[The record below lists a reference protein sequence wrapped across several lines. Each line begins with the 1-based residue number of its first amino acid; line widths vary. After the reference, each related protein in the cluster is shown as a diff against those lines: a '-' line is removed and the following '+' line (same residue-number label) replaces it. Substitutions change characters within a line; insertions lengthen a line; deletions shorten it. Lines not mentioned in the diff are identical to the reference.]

1 MSTAGSRSASRASS
15 RRCCPGPPPRPPR
28 EHLSMPETAQRT
40 IEDYK
45 SGVKPTWCPGCGDFG
60 VLNAVYNSLR
70 AKGYAPEDV
79 VIVSGIGCSSRLP
92 FFSSTYGFHTVHGR
106 TMPIATGIKVAN
118 PNLTVLALGGDG
130 DAFAIGGG
138 HFVHAARRNLDICY
152 VIMDNAIYGLTKGQT
167 SPTSMVGFVTKTTP
181 NGTPDRPVN
190 PLQLALASG
199 ATFVARAFSGKPKEL
214 AELIVQGIDH
224 KGFAVIDTY
233 SPCPTFN
240 KVNTFKAYREEIQSV
255 PEGHE
260 PSDFEASLRIA
271 SSTEPRY
278 LGVLY
283 RAEGEASFEDHIQA
297 AVSGTEANAG
307 QVVEA
312 LLQRY

>member
-1 MSTAGSRSASRASS
+1 MTTT
-15 RRCCPGPPPRPPR
+15 PDVH
-28 EHLSMPETAQRT
+28 EHTV
-40 IEDYK
+40 EDYK
-45 SGVKPTWCPGCGDFG
+45 SGTKPTWCPGCGDFG

-70 AKGYAPEDV
+70 AKGYQPEDV
-79 VIVSGIGCSSRLP
+79 VLVSGIGCSSRLP

-118 PNLTVLALGGDG
+118 PSLKVLALGGDG

-138 HFVHAARRNLDICY
+138 HFIHAARRNLDVCY

-181 NGTPDRPVN
+181 KGTPDRPVN
-190 PLQLALASG
+190 PLQLAMASG

-214 AELIVQGIDH
+214 ADLIVRGIDH
-224 KGFAVIDTY
+224 KGFAIIDTY

-240 KVNTFKAYREEIQSV
+240 KVNTFKYYRDQAIDL
-255 PEGHE
+255 PRDHD
-260 PSDFEASLRIA
+260 PSDVTRAWAAAASID
-271 SSTEPRY
+271 PVY

-283 RAEGEASFEDHIQA
+283 QAEGEASFEDHIQA
-297 AVSGTEANAG
+297 AQTGSEEAAG
-307 QVVEA
+307 EVIEDIFA
-312 LLQRY
+312 RYS

>member
-1 MSTAGSRSASRASS
+1 
-15 RRCCPGPPPRPPR
+15 
-28 EHLSMPETAQRT
+28 MPEPPLAPTSSATTAIAEHEHT
-40 IEDYK
+40 LDEYK
-45 SGVKPTWCPGCGDFG
+45 SGTKPTWCPGCGDFG

-70 AKGYAPEDV
+70 ARGYDPQDV
-79 VIVSGIGCSSRLP
+79 VLVSGIGCSSRLP

-118 PNLTVLALGGDG
+118 PKLTVLALGGDG

-181 NGTPDRPVN
+181 KGTPDRPVN

-214 AELIVQGIDH
+214 AEMIVQGIDH
-224 KGFAVIDTY
+224 RGFAVIDTY

-240 KVNTFKAYREEIQSV
+240 KVNTFKFYRDEAQELPRDHDPAVLEQAWARAASV
-255 PEGHE
+255 DP
-260 PSDFEASLRIA
+260 L
-271 SSTEPRY
+271 Y

-283 RAEGEASFEDHIQA
+283 RSDAEASFEEHIQA
-297 AVSGTEANAG
+297 AMTGTEQDAPA
-307 QVVEA
+307 VIEA
-312 LLQRY
+312 ILRRYS

>member
-1 MSTAGSRSASRASS
+1 MSDQVVTV
-15 RRCCPGPPPRPPR
+15 
-28 EHLSMPETAQRT
+28 EHTV
-40 IEDYK
+40 EDYK

-60 VLNAVYNSLR
+60 VLNAVYNAL
-70 AKGYAPEDV
+70 KGKDYAPEDV
-79 VIVSGIGCSSRLP
+79 VLVSGIGCSSRLP

-118 PNLTVLALGGDG
+118 PRLKVLALGGDG

-138 HFVHAARRNLDICY
+138 HFIHAARRNLDVCY

-181 NGTPDRPVN
+181 KGTPDRPVN
-190 PLQLALASG
+190 PLQLAMASG

-214 AELIVQGIDH
+214 ADLIVQGIDH
-224 KGFAVIDTY
+224 RGFAVIDTY

-240 KVNTFKAYREEIQSV
+240 KVNTFKFYRDQAVELPRDHDAADVQQAWARA
-255 PEGHE
+255 
-260 PSDFEASLRIA
+260 AS
-271 SSTEPRY
+271 EDPVY

-283 RAEGEASFEDHIQA
+283 RAEGEASFEEHIA
-297 AVSGTEANAG
+297 AAQSGDESKAPM
-307 QVVEA
+307 VISDI
-312 LLQRY
+312 LDRYS

>member
-1 MSTAGSRSASRASS
+1 
-15 RRCCPGPPPRPPR
+15 
-28 EHLSMPETAQRT
+28 
-40 IEDYK
+40 
-45 SGVKPTWCPGCGDFG
+45 
-60 VLNAVYNSLR
+60 LNAVYNGLR
-70 AKGYAPEDV
+70 AKGYQPEDV
-79 VIVSGIGCSSRLP
+79 VLVSGIGCSSRLP

-118 PNLTVLALGGDG
+118 PSLKVLALGGDG

-138 HFVHAARRNLDICY
+138 HFIHAARRNLDVCY

-181 NGTPDRPVN
+181 KGTPDRPVN
-190 PLQLALASG
+190 PLQLAMASG
-199 ATFVARAFSGKPKEL
+199 ATFVARAFSGKPKDL
-214 AELIVQGIDH
+214 ADLIVQGIDH

-240 KVNTFKAYREEIQSV
+240 KVNTFKYYRDQAVELPKDHDATDVMQAWARAQSTDPV
-255 PEGHE
+255 
-260 PSDFEASLRIA
+260 
-271 SSTEPRY
+271 Y

-297 AVSGTEANAG
+297 AASGTEANAG

-312 LLQRY
+312 LLQRFS

>member
-1 MSTAGSRSASRASS
+1 
-15 RRCCPGPPPRPPR
+15 
-28 EHLSMPETAQRT
+28 MPETAERT
-40 IEDYK
+40 LEEYK

-60 VLNAVYNSLR
+60 VLNAVYNALR
-70 AKGYAPEDV
+70 VKGYAPENV
-79 VIVSGIGCSSRLP
+79 VLVSGIGCSSRLP
-92 FFSSTYGFHTVHGR
+92 FFSSTYGFHTIHGR

-138 HFVHAARRNLDICY
+138 HFIHAARRNLDLCY

-181 NGTPDRPVN
+181 KGTPDRPVN

-214 AELIVQGIDH
+214 ADLIVQGVEH
-224 KGFAVIDTY
+224 RGFAVIDAY

-240 KVNTFKAYREEIQSV
+240 KVNTFKYYRDEAVDLPKDHDPADPQQAWARAASV
-255 PEGHE
+255 DPV
-260 PSDFEASLRIA
+260 
-271 SSTEPRY
+271 Y
-278 LGVLY
+278 LGLLY
-283 RAEGEASFEDHIQA
+283 RSEAEGSFEDHIA
-297 AVSGTEANAG
+297 SAHSGTEADAP
-307 QVVEA
+307 QVIESI
-312 LLQRY
+312 LERYS